1 MVDPSEDNMLKICH
15 DAKLV
20 STDVRLLD
28 LTAEPDPNGKLYRCA
43 ERVYELWQQSA
54 NEKGAQVIFSDIGV
68 PNGDKSFNVYQFIK
82 DELIKREY
90 LVPRFVLYMMQRM
103 IKTGKICSR
112 M

>member
-54 NEKGAQVIFSDIGV
+54 NEKGAQVIF
-68 PNGDKSFNVYQFIK
+68 
-82 DELIKREY
+82 LI
-90 LVPRFVLYMMQRM
+90 LVFRM
-103 IKTGKICSR
+103 GINLLMYISLLKMNS
-112 M
+112 